1 MAQGSGAAPAVG
13 LAAGGP
19 IACPTRFPS
28 IARPLPAIGGQFSV
42 PMVAPGPEMQ
52 GHGGAPS
59 RSWRA
64 PGVGAGSGRALRP
77 SQDGAGRGSLLR
89 GGARAHGWLLR
100 NGFQAA
106 QGGDRPLHG
115 EGAGVCGGK
124 GVGCVRARPHG
135 PWPQDPQRPGPHAHT
150 AALCP
155 ALGFHC
161 CFAHRRGPR
170 GPTGQVWVFLGL
182 GTAEGTRG
190 AGPRY
195 LALGRSQFLTMEAA
209 WGQKEQGD
217 QHGGGAGRWTDR

>member
-1 MAQGSGAAPAVG
+1 MAQGSGAAPAVR

-59 RSWRA
+59 CSWRA
-64 PGVGAGSGRALRP
+64 PGFGAGSCGALRP

-124 GVGCVRARPHG
+124 GVGCVRARPCG
-135 PWPQDPQRPGPHAHT
+135 PWPQDPPGQASMRTQLPCALLLGSTVALPTDGAHEGQQDR
-150 AALCP
+150 
-155 ALGFHC
+155 LGS
-161 CFAHRRGPR
+161 AWGWGQHRAPL
-170 GPTGQVWVFLGL
+170 P
-182 GTAEGTRG
+182 GTRLFSV
-190 AGPRY
+190 PNY
-195 LALGRSQFLTMEAA
+195 
-209 WGQKEQGD
+209 
-217 QHGGGAGRWTDR
+217 GGSMGTERTG